1 MIIFVAWTMRAI
13 HPFQSLFFSKI
24 IDVTHNKYEVD
35 YWGIS
40 GKKFLDDILIKE
52 KDKEVIIIAV
62 AAFLPLERSL
72 ALFDDDIKGKF
83 QIVGQDYNKADY
95 IFTNFISDIGKFKI
109 INMRYQ
115 KILF

>member
-1 MIIFVAWTMRAI
+1 MGYLRKKIF
-13 HPFQSLFFSKI
+13 
-24 IDVTHNKYEVD
+24 
-35 YWGIS
+35 
-40 GKKFLDDILIKE
+40 DDILIKE

-95 IFTNFISDIGKFKI
+95 IFTNLISDIGKFKNYKYEI
-109 INMRYQ
+109 PENF
-115 KILF
+115 ILDHEFFVDSVKVFKFIKKQISPN